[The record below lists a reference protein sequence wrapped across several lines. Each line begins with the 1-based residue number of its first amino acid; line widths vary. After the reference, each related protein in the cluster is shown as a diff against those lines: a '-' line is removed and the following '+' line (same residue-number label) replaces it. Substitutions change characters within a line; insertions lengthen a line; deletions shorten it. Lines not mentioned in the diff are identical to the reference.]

1 MSVKKPLVGVVCDRK
16 LIGPHSFH
24 IAGDKYLNALLV
36 AADVTPVMIPALGR
50 SEDIASWMAHLDGI
64 FLTGA
69 YSMLDPE
76 HYGETLADGTFEK
89 DPDRDATSLS
99 LIRHALSM
107 GMPLLA
113 VCRGFQEMV
122 VATGG
127 TLIQMIHE
135 DDRYDDHREDK
146 AKTLDEQYDKAHAVT
161 FTEGGLLAQ
170 IAGCNEAM
178 VNSLHVQGA
187 GIIGANARIEAVSP
201 DGLVEAISVIES
213 SNFAMAVQW
222 HPEWKVLEDEL
233 SKRLFASFGTA
244 CKQHQLR

>member
-1 MSVKKPLVGVVCDRK
+1 MAAKKPLVGVVCDRK

-24 IAGDKYLNALLV
+24 IVGDKYLKALML
-36 AADVTPVMIPALGR
+36 AADVTPVMIPAMGLN
-50 SEDIASWMAHLDGI
+50 SDVATWMEHLDGI
-64 FLTGA
+64 FLPGA

-76 HYGETLADGTFEK
+76 HYGETSASETFDK
-89 DPDRDATSLS
+89 DSERDATSLA
-99 LIRHALSM
+99 LIKRAIAE
-107 GMPLLA
+107 GMPILG

-127 TLIQMIHE
+127 TLNQLLHE
-135 DDRYDDHREDK
+135 DDRYQDHREDK
-146 AKTLDEQYDKAHAVT
+146 TQTLDEQYDKAHSVS
-161 FTEGGLLAQ
+161 FTKGGLLAQ

-187 GIIGANARIEAVSP
+187 GTIGSAAKVEAVSP
-201 DGLVEAISVIES
+201 DGLVEAISVIDS

-222 HPEWKVLEDEL
+222 HPEWKVLEDDV
-233 SKRLFASFGTA
+233 SKRLFARFGTA